1 MSKYNPSIQTSIL
14 ILVLI
19 VTAVIT
25 PNLFQMSVILGNLR
39 ILKENLYSIHR
50 VDCSHSTFHAQ
61 GICISYSSL
70 VYCSPL
76 FIWFHM
82 VLFTIL
88 GLLRRLLEPNMF
100 TNSSLLI
107 QYCFLLSWL
116 HSRKV
121 DEHPFPCT
129 CNQLCLI
136 STSRPRRQPFDAPPS
151 CDQPLYRVAGH
162 NFLLLAT
169 CIKWNIHSI
178 WSCSRSLSLRKD
190 THKFHH
196 QVQTLDLC
204 SSTFQ
209 NDTTRL
215 FKMTY
220 DLVDYNIG

>member
-107 QYCFLLSWL
+107 QYCFLFYYLDFIQERL
-116 HSRKV
+116 M
-121 DEHPFPCT
+121 
-129 CNQLCLI
+129 
-136 STSRPRRQPFDAPPS
+136 STLFLAHVINYAWFQHLAPDDS
-151 CDQPLYRVAGH
+151 HLM
-162 NFLLLAT
+162 LLQVVT
-169 CIKWNIHSI
+169 SHSI
-178 WSCSRSLSLRKD
+178 GWLV
-190 THKFHH
+190 T
-196 QVQTLDLC
+196 
-204 SSTFQ
+204 TFCC
-209 NDTTRL
+209 L
-215 FKMTY
+215 PHA
-220 DLVDYNIG
+220 